1 MIVLITTMIVPTNQT
16 SSSTLWIGDLIYDVI
31 VQRVYRCTLFPI
43 LFGEE
48 RRGCNVVMEA
58 CVTKILSASMSDVQ
72 RNQIFRRRTR
82 GWMYDGRDG
91 KMAHIAHDNKNCK
104 FHHPHSYRDIRIW
117 AIAIHK
123 SIGNK
128 CKMQIP
134 VANWLRDL
142 SLLRSKNPKFACTGW
157 LPCLDF

>member
-1 MIVLITTMIVPTNQT
+1 MTYDTND
-16 SSSTLWIGDLIYDVI
+16 IIYLLSPNDPV
-31 VQRVYRCTLFPI
+31 RCSYI
-43 LFGEE
+43 FGVDEE

-104 FHHPHSYRDIRIW
+104 FHHPHSYRDIRI
-117 AIAIHK
+117 
-123 SIGNK
+123 
-128 CKMQIP
+128 
-134 VANWLRDL
+134 
-142 SLLRSKNPKFACTGW
+142 
-157 LPCLDF
+157 